1 MIGAREQT
9 SAAAALGHLGAA
21 MPAHIEEC
29 AQPAVATAHDQDGH
43 AGKIIGAEAAG
54 RRPLRGESHHDRV
67 LAEQDPLLGGETL
80 RIGVDR
86 HIVAPGRVGHGGGLG
101 VDEMQQP
108 LQKVNLV
115 MPAHRTNSGFLS
127 RLKWEIEI
135 TRYATVSCAAVLF
148 NTAPYRSIAP
158 ETTGRDRE
166 ACQASLGGSVSAPRD
181 RLRCKSLLFG
191 FQQEPGA
198 GRDEAGSTARRLV
211 EEKEALAEQ
220 ERIEKHGAG
229 FRVGRRKTEF
239 AKE

>member
-43 AGKIIGAEAAG
+43 AGIIIGAEAAG

-158 ETTGRDRE
+158 ETTGRDKRP
-166 ACQASLGGSVSAPRD
+166 ARPVSGVQSALRGIGYGANHFCSGSSKNRAQAAT
-181 RLRCKSLLFG
+181 RL
-191 FQQEPGA
+191 
-198 GRDEAGSTARRLV
+198 ARRRGV
-211 EEKEALAEQ
+211 SSKN
-220 ERIEKHGAG
+220 
-229 FRVGRRKTEF
+229 RRLWPNRNV
-239 AKE
+239 